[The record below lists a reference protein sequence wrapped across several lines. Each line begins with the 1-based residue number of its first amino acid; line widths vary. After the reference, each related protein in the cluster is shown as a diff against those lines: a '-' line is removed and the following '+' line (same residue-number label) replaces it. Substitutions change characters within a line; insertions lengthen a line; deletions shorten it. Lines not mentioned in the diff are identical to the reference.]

1 MSRKGKN
8 IHIYNTLKS
17 AILDGSYAINGR
29 LPTEVELCVQFQASR
44 PTVGRALGA
53 LQEEGLVERIAGSG
67 TFVRQQPKSG
77 DKLAFGLLIPQLGQ
91 TEIFEPICGQ
101 IAQEALKRGHSLLWG
116 SSTQAGDLSDRQ
128 VAEAVCRNYIEHKV
142 RGVFFAPL
150 EHVADRQETNQ
161 AIIDQLDRAGIR
173 IVLLDRDYLI
183 YPQRSR
189 FDLVGIH
196 NNRAGYVLAEHLIG
210 LGAKRIEFCAVSDSA
225 PTVFQRHLGCQDA
238 LRQAGLAQKLS
249 NMCVGE
255 PEDAAFVRGKLLK
268 SKPDAV
274 ICANDAT
281 AARLLRMLNSLGVR
295 VPADLRVAAFD
306 DVGYAKL
313 LHPALTTIR
322 QPCRDIG
329 TAAMLTMLERL
340 DNPSLQARDIL
351 LDFELVIRESC
362 GAK

>member
-1 MSRKGKN
+1 MAKKGK
-8 IHIYNTLKS
+8 HSQIYDFLKS
-17 AILDGSYAINGR
+17 AILDGTYANNGQ
-29 LPTEVELCVQFQASR
+29 LPTEMEIGAQFAVSR
-44 PTVGRALGA
+44 PTVARALAA
-53 LQEEGLVERIAGSG
+53 LEKESMVERIAGAG
-67 TFVRQQPKSG
+67 TFVRFEAKG

-128 VAEAVCRNYIEHKV
+128 VAESVCRNYIEHKV
-142 RGVFFAPL
+142 RGVFFAPF
-150 EHVADRQETNQ
+150 EHVADRQEANQ

-173 IVLLDRDYLI
+173 IVLLDRDYLT

-255 PEDAAFVRGKLLK
+255 PEDAEFVRGKLLK

-281 AARLLRMLNSLGVR
+281 AARLLRTLNSLGVR